1 MRLMSARAGMAGLL
15 IVAVA
20 MCWAGCGGDDTK
32 DEQGLF
38 ISVCAP
44 DVDEFPGLDDPF
56 KSCFFMKICY
66 KKPGETTLR
75 GCQIVEY
82 DQTGGFPVQDGVP
95 IGKAILASLPMDEE
109 ISIVAECWDKNPTLA
124 KPEPGNLLAVG
135 QSVPVK
141 RRKKD
146 PILPLTLYMLR
157 LPSFGPTLHF
167 GGDVPCAYSQS
178 MPFTERWGAAVIE
191 LYDGNILLAGGVDEF
206 DSACTDWAD
215 PGCIEKAS
223 STAELYMPYNG
234 EFTLVG
240 SEGTSTMSEKRA
252 FSAIVELPDGRLA
265 IFGGISASG
274 APTASVDLYDP
285 VAYAFTADVPM
296 ANPRAY
302 HTATVIN
309 DYGHVLLVGGFGG
322 EATWEVWLAG
332 QGPVA
337 EGQLGESRWHHTATL
352 INKEIDSSTKRVE
365 GMVVIAGGEGGG
377 EPGAAT
383 PRATMEIFD
392 IKALAFEQMLRS
404 LCANEGSGAAAAK
417 KTMHAAAFV
426 PKRHFLYIA
435 GGFRDGK
442 HIEPVKDICVW
453 NSTSETWSGE
463 TGTFMLKSER
473 GALTATALP
482 GNVVLFAGGLTKTG
496 VADTV
501 EIVFEYVN
509 ADGATVVDIGPAEY
523 PIPMYYPRWAHGAQR
538 TADGKVLFFGGLTG
552 TPDSPAMV
560 QQTEV
565 FNPQ

>member
-1 MRLMSARAGMAGLL
+1 MRLMSARAGMAVTLFL
-15 IVAVA
+15 VMAVS
-20 MCWAGCGGDDTK
+20 WVGCGGDVQ
-32 DEQGLF
+32 DEAGLV
-38 ISVCAP
+38 ISVCGP
-44 DVDEFPGLDDPF
+44 DVDDFPGLDDPF
-56 KSCFFMKICY
+56 EYCYFMKICY

-82 DQTGGFPVQDGVP
+82 DQSGGFPIPGVP
-95 IGKAILASLPMDEE
+95 IGQAVFDSLPINEK
-109 ISIVAECWDKNPTLA
+109 ISIVAECWDRNPTVV
-124 KPEPGNLLAVG
+124 KPEPGNLLSRG

-141 RRKKD
+141 RRKND
-146 PILPLTLYMLR
+146 PILPLTIYMLK
-157 LPSFGPTLHF
+157 PSTFGPTLHF
-167 GGDVPCAYSQS
+167 GGDVPCAYNQS
-178 MPFTERWGAAVIE
+178 MPFTERWGAAAIE
-191 LYDGNILLAGGVDEF
+191 LYDGSVLLAGGVEDF

-215 PGCIEKAS
+215 PACVEKAS

-240 SEGTSTMSEKRA
+240 SDGTSTMSEKRA

-265 IFGGISASG
+265 IFGGITSGG

-285 VAYAFTADVPM
+285 VAYTFTPDQPM

-322 EATWEVWLAG
+322 ETTWEVWLAG
-332 QGPVA
+332 MGSQA
-337 EGQLGESRWHHTATL
+337 SGQLGESRWHHPATL
-352 INKEIDSSTKRVE
+352 ITKDIDPTTNRPE

-377 EPGAAT
+377 APGAAT
-383 PRATMEIFD
+383 PRATVEIFD
-392 IKALAFEQMLRS
+392 IKAAAFEPMLRS
-404 LCANEGSGAAAAK
+404 LCANEGSGVQAAR

-435 GGFRDGK
+435 GGFEDGK
-442 HIEPVKDICVW
+442 HLVPVKDICVW
-453 NSTSETWSGE
+453 NSSSETWNGE
-463 TGTFMLKSER
+463 KGTFMLKSER

-496 VADTV
+496 VAQTV

-523 PIPMYYPRWAHGAQR
+523 PIPMYFPRWGHGAQP
-538 TADGKVLFFGGLTG
+538 TSDGKVLFFGGLTG
-552 TPDSPAMV
+552 NPDSPSMV